1 MVRSIRRKSEAPS
14 GERSALRLQC
24 DGFRLKTGERMH
36 PHAAQSSTRRG
47 SLGSG
52 PHSPAAH
59 VAACDGRAAG
69 ARAHRSGAPSGQ
81 RRSPRHALRR
91 PGGGRRRVWPHAAT
105 SRSAL
110 SAMARQTLPLASRW
124 TMRSPPSRTVT
135 SQPQVAGAG
144 TRREIEIWFALI
156 NRTVYLLAGGGDR
169 ANWVRNLRVEP
180 RAVVQIGDRALGTRG
195 REPQPGAESDEAR
208 RALFAKYSTARS
220 ELTRWRDHGL
230 LVALDLE

>member
-144 TRREIEIWFALI
+144 SA
-156 NRTVYLLAGGGDR
+156 
-169 ANWVRNLRVEP
+169 
-180 RAVVQIGDRALGTRG
+180 
-195 REPQPGAESDEAR
+195 
-208 RALFAKYSTARS
+208 ARS
-220 ELTRWRDHGL
+220 RFGSHSSIAPSTCSP
-230 LVALDLE
+230 VAETGQTGSATCAWSRARSFRLAIVP